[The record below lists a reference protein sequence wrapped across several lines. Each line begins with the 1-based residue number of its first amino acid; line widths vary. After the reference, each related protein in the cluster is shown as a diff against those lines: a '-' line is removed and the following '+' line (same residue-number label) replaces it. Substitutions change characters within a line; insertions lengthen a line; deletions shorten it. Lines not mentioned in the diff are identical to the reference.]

1 MTEDDYL
8 ERLSQVEFDLAFLK
22 KRIRT
27 LDFNIAVADMEGNT
41 LESNKLK
48 RWKKQ
53 HERYIGYA
61 KLFKR
66 HLTSQ
71 YDSMLL
77 SAKEHK

>member
-22 KRIRT
+22 KRIRN

-41 LESNKLK
+41 LEYNKLK
-48 RWKKQ
+48 RWKKL

-77 SAKEHK
+77 STKEQK

>member
-22 KRIRT
+22 KRIRN
-27 LDFNIAVADMEGNT
+27 LDFNIAVAEMEGNT
-41 LESNKLK
+41 LEYNKLK

-53 HERYIGYA
+53 HERYICYA

-77 SAKEHK
+77 SAKEQK